1 MTEPVSRSWPALPRS
16 DSRYQARALGQVR
29 GETNYGIARVGGV
42 GDVQVAKV
50 EPVVY
55 VARRGMEGVALLT
68 QLEQHLAWTVPGA
81 ANRVA
86 YIADGAAVA
95 IGVVVAD
102 TIQDVSRL

>member
-1 MTEPVSRSWPALPRS
+1 
-16 DSRYQARALGQVR
+16 
-29 GETNYGIARVGGV
+29 
-42 GDVQVAKV
+42 
-50 EPVVY
+50 
-55 VARRGMEGVALLT
+55 
-68 QLEQHLAWTVPGA
+68 VPGA